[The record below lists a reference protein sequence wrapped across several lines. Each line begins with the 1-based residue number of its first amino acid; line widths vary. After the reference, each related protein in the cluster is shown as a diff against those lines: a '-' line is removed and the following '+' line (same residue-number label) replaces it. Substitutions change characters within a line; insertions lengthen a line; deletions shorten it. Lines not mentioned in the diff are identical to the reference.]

1 MEGAGNLTLLPWS
14 ANTLIS
20 LAGKTAIVSGA
31 ARGIGA
37 ACAHAFAEHGANVV
51 LGDVLEEACAE
62 TARSIAADTGAA
74 TLAVRSDVTDPEDCA
89 ALLAA
94 CTDRFGS
101 CDILLNNAGVIVA
114 GSILDASVEDFDRVL
129 AVNLRGS
136 FLLGR
141 LVARHMVERG
151 TKGCIINM
159 SSTNA
164 VVTIPEQLAY
174 AASKGGVAQMTK
186 AMAMALAPHDIRV
199 NAIGPGTIL
208 TDMLKVVIADDEAR
222 RTILSRTPMGRI
234 GDASEVAGVAV
245 FLASDYASYITGDT
259 IYPDGG
265 RLSLNYTVPLRE
277 DGVDDPGGH

>member
-1 MEGAGNLTLLPWS
+1 M
-14 ANTLIS
+14 IS

-37 ACAHAFAEHGANVV
+37 ACARAFAEHGANVV
-51 LGDVLEEACAE
+51 LGDVLEDACAE

-74 TLAVRSDVTDPEDCA
+74 TLAVRCDVTDPEDCA

-94 CTDRFGS
+94 CTDRFGG
-101 CDILLNNAGVIVA
+101 CDILLNNAGIIVA
-114 GSILDASVEDFDRVL
+114 GSILDAAVEDFDRVL

-141 LVARHMVERG
+141 AVARHMVERG

-208 TDMLKVVIADDEAR
+208 TDMLKVVVADEEAR

-234 GDASEVAGVAV
+234 GDPSEVASVAV

-277 DGVDDPGGH
+277 DAPDDPGSH